1 MKIENFEKAKEI
13 KEKIDALQEQL
24 EQVKIAI
31 SQNKKPSG
39 ENFEVVNFISLNYE
53 RDPVTS
59 KVAELYE
66 RYGTGYM
73 YELARELTD
82 EFELLNKGRQWDGEF
97 FEEIE
102 SFLMQK
108 I

>member
-39 ENFEVVNFISLNYE
+39 ENFEVVNFKFTYFKWEYLDWRKMLFE
-53 RDPVTS
+53 
-59 KVAELYE
+59 AETTLCSQIAN
-66 RYGTGYM
+66 
-73 YELARELTD
+73 LKFQ
-82 EFELLNKGRQWDGEF
+82 FETLD
-97 FEEIE
+97 
-102 SFLMQK
+102 
-108 I
+108 